1 MLSTLLNAQPPIPL
15 HAICALAAL
24 VVGGMQMSMQKG
36 TALHSVVGRVWVAL
50 MTLVAMSSFFIYEL
64 KVWGNYSPIHILSAW
79 TLLSLGAGIY
89 FIRKGDIR
97 RHKLVMTSLFY
108 LALILTGAFTL
119 LPGRLMNTVLFQ

>member
-1 MLSTLLNAQPPIPL
+1 MVSTLLNAQPPIPL
-15 HAICALAAL
+15 HAICALIAL

-36 TALHSVVGRVWVAL
+36 TALHIALGRVWVAL
-50 MTLVAMSSFFIYEL
+50 MTLVAISSFFIYDL

-97 RHKLVMTSLFY
+97 RHKFVMTSLFY

-119 LPGRLMNTVLFQ
+119 LPGRLMHTVFIQ